1 MLHQVTTYELYYK
14 YAKTVHYTYMQLYT
28 VTTQTADAQNVN
40 KFVPWFVVLSPSHK
54 SAFENFKSR
63 IFDLVYDDMFWIILM
78 DGPNFP
84 SQKFHN
90 RQSGVVVILIR
101 RMQMIK

>member
-1 MLHQVTTYELYYK
+1 MLHQVTTYEVYITNMQKLYI
-14 YAKTVHYTYMQLYT
+14 TLTCNCT

-40 KFVPWFVVLSPSHK
+40 KFVPWFVLSPSHK
-54 SAFENFKSR
+54 SAFENFESR
-63 IFDLVYDDMFWIILM
+63 IFDLVYDDDMFWIILI

-84 SQKFHN
+84 SQKVHN
-90 RQSGVVVILIR
+90 RQSGVVVTLIR

>member
-14 YAKTVHYTYMQLYT
+14 YAKTVHYTHMQLFT

-40 KFVPWFVVLSPSHK
+40 KFVLLSLHK
-54 SAFENFKSR
+54 NAFENFESR
-63 IFDLVYDDMFWIILM
+63 ISDLVYDDMFWIILI

-84 SQKFHN
+84 SQKVHN
-90 RQSGVVVILIR
+90 RQSVVVKLIR
-101 RMQMIK
+101 RMHMIK